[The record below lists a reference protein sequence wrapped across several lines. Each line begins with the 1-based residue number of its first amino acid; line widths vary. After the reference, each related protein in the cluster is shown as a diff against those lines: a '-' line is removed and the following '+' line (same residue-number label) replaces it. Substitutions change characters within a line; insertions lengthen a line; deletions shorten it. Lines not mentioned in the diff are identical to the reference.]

1 MKKETQIEIT
11 NTVNVWQVGMVHGN
25 AFEFRQDIYFSI
37 ANRRFKVDVL
47 GLRHFDFLSNPII
60 YN

>member
-1 MKKETQIEIT
+1 MKTTEIEIT
-11 NTVNVWQVGMVHGN
+11 DEVNVWQVIAVDGN

-37 ANRRFKVDVL
+37 GKRNFKIDVL

>member
-11 NTVNVWQVGMVHGN
+11 NTVNVWQVGMVVGN

-37 ANRRFKVDVL
+37 TNRNFKIDVL
-47 GLRHFDFLSNPII
+47 GLCHFDFLSTPII